1 MSARLQL
8 FKWCVIF
15 YGIALILLPYTSL
28 LAYQPKYIL
37 WPAFIGVCSL
47 AVCARMGAFTC
58 IFVLLSN
65 SCNKDVRASINGIGQ
80 SASSAGRMLG
90 PTFAGAIFSWSLNN
104 GQPYPLNYHFLFL
117 ILTVC
122 CATSYVGAMYF
133 SPELD
138 YQKGSAKQLELE
150 KAREEEE
157 RRERKEQERMALG
170 KGSSGS
176 LLYDSGG
183 NSDEEA
189 EVESSTVRDSLIKK
203 ETSQPVVRWT
213 GVDKR

>member
-1 MSARLQL
+1 M
-8 FKWCVIF
+8 
-15 YGIALILLPYTSL
+15 PYTSL
-28 LAYQPKYIL
+28 LAYQPKHIL

-104 GQPYPLNYHFLFL
+104 GQPYPFNYHFLFL
-117 ILTVC
+117 VLAVC

-133 SPELD
+133 SAELD

-150 KAREEEE
+150 RAREETE
-157 RRERKEQERMALG
+157 RLERKEKKRMELS
-170 KGSSGS
+170 KGGS
-176 LLYDSGG
+176 LLYDSG
-183 NSDEEA
+183 SRSSEDEEDG
-189 EVESSTVRDSLIKK
+189 EGEGIGLGSSLLKK
-203 ETSQPVVRWT
+203 ERDRPIVSWT
-213 GVDKR
+213 GYKNNR